1 MGKIFLGQ
9 SALRIMLKTFCDL
22 EGIISA
28 VIRFRKPNGI
38 LGEFAAAVG
47 DVAKGV
53 IFHECIEGELDVSG
67 WWVFWAYITFSD
79 GRTAAG
85 EAAKVYV
92 WREGGG

>member
-1 MGKIFLGQ
+1 MSKIFNGQ
-9 SALRIMLKTFCDL
+9 SALRITLKTFTDL
-22 EGIISA
+22 EDVQSAII
-28 VIRFRKPNGI
+28 RYKKPNGK

-53 IFHECIEGELDVSG
+53 IFHEVIEGEIDISG
-67 WWVFWAYITFSD
+67 WWVFWAFVTFAD

-92 WREGGG
+92 WTEGC